1 MFYWFIMAQNF
12 IKRIFLL
19 LETPQKIRYYVI
31 AIVSLFLLAIIIS
44 FLLSMSSMNYEI
56 SSINKTEVLKKAYD
70 NYSQNQIPELSNSFY
85 QIFWKNLSS
94 ALLVLWVPIIV
105 FFLLVYSLRIPVV
118 AVLIKK
124 DSENNP
130 QSLKKTIMI
139 EIKILILILTLNYY
153 VNTLAMKNIFE
164 YFSIA
169 PPDLAILT
177 YTHGIFEFPAMMIP
191 SIVSLYTIDKI
202 FDISNNRSSEEK
214 TKIQFY
220 QLLKILLVVVLI
232 LISLLI
238 IAAYIECYITP
249 GLIQQTLEKYVL

>member
-1 MFYWFIMAQNF
+1 MAKNF

-19 LETPQKIRYYVI
+19 LETPQKIRYYLI
-31 AIVSLFLLAIIIS
+31 TIVSLFLLAIIIS

-105 FFLLVYSLRIPVV
+105 FFLLVYSLRIPLV
-118 AVLIKK
+118 AALIKK
-124 DSENNP
+124 DSDP

-164 YFSIA
+164 YFSIT